1 MNGKFIATIRW
12 KFILAFMLSSVSAA
26 GLLMACYQLVNS
38 MVYLNSGPPNAPY
51 RRILRWII
59 NHIGSVPLLTTVG
72 IASFLL
78 FFFIYTRKIVVYLEE
93 ITQGI
98 QQMTRVGMAHRI
110 EVRTGDELGVLAENI
125 NEMAKR
131 LQRSLEEERRAENA
145 KTDLITGVSHDL
157 RTPLTSILGFLEYI
171 ERDRC
176 REEAEMRYYVSIA
189 YQKTLV
195 LQKLID
201 DLFEY
206 TRVNSGGL
214 PLALQKLDL
223 KAFMRQLA
231 EESVPAL
238 EQAGMTYR
246 IEDNADR
253 LWIMASPHELVRTF
267 ENLIINAIRY
277 GKEGKRVE
285 IGLSRE
291 GDEAVVRIRN
301 FGERIA
307 ESDLPHIFE
316 RFYRAERSRSQHTG
330 GSGLGLAIAKGIIER
345 HNGIISAQSDMS
357 RTDFITRFPLCEEG
371 TPEPLLRKS

>member
-1 MNGKFIATIRW
+1 MNGKIILTIRW
-12 KFILAFMLSSVSAA
+12 RFILAFVLSSATAA
-26 GLLMACYQLVNS
+26 GLLTVCYQLVNS
-38 MVYLNSGPPNAPY
+38 MVYSNSGPPNAPY
-51 RRILRWII
+51 RRILQWII
-59 NHIGSVPLLTTVG
+59 NHIGSVPLLMMVG

-78 FFFIYTRKIVVYLEE
+78 FFFVYTRKIVVYLEE

-98 QQMTRVGMAHRI
+98 QQMTGVGMTYRI
-110 EVRTGDELGVLAENI
+110 EVRTGDELGVLAQNI

-131 LQRSLEEERRAENA
+131 LQRSLEEERKAEQA
-145 KTDLITGVSHDL
+145 KNDLISGVSHDL

-171 ERDRC
+171 EHDRC
-176 REEAEMRYYVSIA
+176 REEAELRYYVSIA
-189 YQKTLV
+189 YQKARV

-206 TRVNSGGL
+206 TRVSGGGL
-214 PLALQKLDL
+214 TLALQQLDL

-238 EQAGMTYR
+238 EQAGMTYH
-246 IEDNADR
+246 IEEDTGE
-253 LWIMASPHELVRTF
+253 LWIMASPHELVRAY
-267 ENLIINAIRY
+267 ENLITNAIRY
-277 GKEGKRVE
+277 GKEGKKVE

-291 GDEAVVRIRN
+291 DDAAVVRIRN

-330 GSGLGLAIAKGIIER
+330 GAGLGLAIAKGIIER
-345 HNGIISAQSDMS
+345 HNGVIYAQSDMS
-357 RTDFITRFPLCEEG
+357 RTDFITRFPLSEKG
-371 TPEPLLRKS
+371 RADPMLRKS